1 MLVWEKSK
9 SKKISYLRATEL
21 MYLLMGVDGFVTE
34 QEKTIF
40 YDYIRNNDIADNSCW
55 SEKEFINDMVN
66 KELSKEDIYK
76 SVIKYVDEKLSD
88 GFNEMYMYISS
99 EGKPGCELIWNMMLL
114 SIADKSYDQNKVK
127 YIKYIADKLEIDDN
141 LYMEMNNAL
150 TALYSIE
157 VEMELIKDLKYVY
170 RYRDLKQRKKIIKNT
185 MEYLIKEYYA

>member
-1 MLVWEKSK
+1 
-9 SKKISYLRATEL
+9 

-34 QEKTIF
+34 QEKTVF
-40 YDYIRNNDIADNSCW
+40 YDYIKNNDIADDSCW
-55 SEKEFINDMVN
+55 SEKEFINDIVN
-66 KELSKEDIYK
+66 KELSKEDLYK
-76 SVIKYVDEKLSD
+76 SIIKYVDEKLSD
-88 GFNEMYMYISS
+88 GFNEMHMYISLQ
-99 EGKPGCELIWNMMLL
+99 GKPGCELIWNMMLL
-114 SIADKSYDQNKVK
+114 SIADKSYDENKVK

-157 VEMELIKDLKYVY
+157 VEMELIKDLKYVD

>member
-9 SKKISYLRATEL
+9 SKKISYLRAAEL

-40 YDYIRNNDIADNSCW
+40 HDYIKSNDIGDSSFW

-66 KELSKEDIYK
+66 KELSKEDLYK
-76 SVIKYVDEKLSD
+76 SIIKYVDEKLSD

-99 EGKPGCELIWNMMLL
+99 QGEPGCELIWNMMLL
-114 SIADKSYDQNKVK
+114 SIADKSYDENKVK

-157 VEMELIKDLKYVY
+157 VEMELIKDLKYVD